1 MWIIFSSSLLWHGCR
16 SCLSLISLTGFQN
29 SQVFHIPVRRI
40 PDSEDEMGWFLL
52 IRTSGDMGKVTRN
65 TLLLYSDYKA
75 LGCYNIVSLSITN
88 IIYCY
93 TSTWTDLD
101 VARTV
106 KNSISTHAIQCW
118 KTDTVEL
125 LVFYWFRVL
134 SIYYMHADSILILEP
149 ILCVFLFGIMEKI

>member
-1 MWIIFSSSLLWHGCR
+1 MVHCSFNSLWYILFNVDSFFSSSLLWHGCG

-40 PDSEDEMGWFLL
+40 PDSEDEIGWFLL

-75 LGCYNIVSLSITN
+75 LGCYNIVSLRITN

-93 TSTWTDLD
+93 TRTWTWLGCGQNCKKKLNFN
-101 VARTV
+101 TCNSML
-106 KNSISTHAIQCW
+106 KNRHCRITGF
-118 KTDTVEL
+118 L
-125 LVFYWFRVL
+125 LV
-134 SIYYMHADSILILEP
+134 
-149 ILCVFLFGIMEKI
+149 